1 MDEKLSQA
9 VNLDIFSRKLE
20 RIILLAELMNTEI
33 DTDKIDTALYI
44 LVDEIAELSDYYN
57 EIKPFFE
64 KMA

>member
-9 VNLDIFSRKLE
+9 VNLDVFSRKLE

-44 LVDEIAELSDYYN
+44 LVDEIAELSDYYK
-57 EIKPFFE
+57 EIKPVFE
-64 KMA
+64 EMA